1 MNCYQKFYTNQI
13 HSSSLLCQLA
23 TMWKSQVL
31 CDAII
36 RSGAVVTKAHR
47 VVLVAACPM
56 LQSMENAAVG
66 SHLEVRLA
74 ADIKQESVQTFLQY
88 LYEGFMMLTEQ
99 NCRDVEKIAR
109 LLQVDNVIKCCAD
122 FNKCLSSKTGHM
134 SANDQYKYTFH
145 DMVEFKHVRS
155 SEMQKTVQERTT
167 KRTSDFPQP
176 PSPGGKRQRT
186 QDMHADDAASM
197 ASSYSHVAPDPWDRV
212 PKLGMP
218 YHARGGQGSQQPG
231 VIDIVED
238 SLELIQTDPPDSSG
252 DRSNKDQRL
261 SQKSVSIAV
270 ASKISNSTNLQIVDV
285 ASEQAR
291 PEPRSRNSM
300 PLQSRVAPANQT
312 HTTTENGKS
321 TNSQPA
327 PKPSSHTTT
336 PVVNDKLQVSSSPG
350 MSPSSP
356 HFSNRSSPQVRPEP
370 SAHKPFAAGSESQ
383 SLQPPQQN
391 TELSTNTNDAES
403 ISDTGSINARETPE
417 VTQQKPSKPPSPD
430 KTSAD
435 LTIVKIES
443 DDEEAAAMEM
453 YINVAGGG
461 SESIRVQRAEH
472 VDLEEGDPQ
481 GEWMSNED
489 SNVSGDQ
496 SNSWVYPPG
505 GQAQYKANKISIKE
519 EGANAEGTEETKGSS
534 EEGAVVPKIDPKLSK
549 RSKEKAE
556 KRKSMQKMINMD
568 NYAAMEKY
576 LSSMQSVHQS
586 MLSLATLPINVTG
599 PDGRALISQMKAT
612 DWPLFNVGAGTA
624 VPDVDFS
631 HSPQN
636 EAEVSTA
643 DPLALNL
650 VKTECKNSMGQLRT
664 GLDRFGEHMHALV
677 PIPEGKYKTCS
688 YCQKVKHKTKSGWY
702 CYTTYQCRKCEIP
715 LCKRNKNCFMFY
727 HRDLGIPEQEY
738 IPFA

>member
-36 RSGAVVTKAHR
+36 RSGSVVTKAHR

-74 ADIKQESVQTFLQY
+74 ADIKQESIQTFLQY

-176 PSPGGKRQRT
+176 PSPGNKRQRT

-218 YHARGGQGSQQPG
+218 FHARGGQGSQQPG

-270 ASKISNSTNLQIVDV
+270 ASKISNNTNLQIVDV
-285 ASEQAR
+285 ATEQAR

-300 PLQSRVAPANQT
+300 PLHSRVAPANQT
-312 HTTTENGKS
+312 LTSTENGKS
-321 TNSQPA
+321 TNSHPA
-327 PKPSSHTTT
+327 PKASSHSTT
-336 PVVNDKLQVSSSPG
+336 PVMNDKLQVSSSPG

-370 SAHKPFAAGSESQ
+370 STHKPFAAGSESQ
-383 SLQPPQQN
+383 SSQPPQQN
-391 TELSTNTNDAES
+391 TDLSSNTNAAES
-403 ISDTGSINARETPE
+403 ISDTGTSNARETQE
-417 VTQQKPSKPPSPD
+417 ANQQKPSKPPSPE
-430 KTSAD
+430 KTSTD

-461 SESIRVQRAEH
+461 AEAIRVQRAEH
-472 VDLEEGDPQ
+472 GDLEEGDPQ
-481 GEWMSNED
+481 AEWMREDVSNED

-505 GQAQYKANKISIKE
+505 GPAQYKGDVQRLQTFPRDKSDVGSETQWGSAPKHSQAEKTSIYYPYTDSLYSIPTRRAILFTCNICYKGFTSKLGYDNHMKQKHGSRDQCFSCNVCGKIFPTQNMLSIHQRVHSDDRPFE
-519 EGANAEGTEETKGSS
+519 CAECGKGYKHKKDLKTHRCAQSR
-534 EEGAVVPKIDPKLSK
+534 VPK
-549 RSKEKAE
+549 
-556 KRKSMQKMINMD
+556 
-568 NYAAMEKY
+568 
-576 LSSMQSVHQS
+576 
-586 MLSLATLPINVTG
+586 
-599 PDGRALISQMKAT
+599 
-612 DWPLFNVGAGTA
+612 
-624 VPDVDFS
+624 
-631 HSPQN
+631 
-636 EAEVSTA
+636 
-643 DPLALNL
+643 
-650 VKTECKNSMGQLRT
+650 
-664 GLDRFGEHMHALV
+664 
-677 PIPEGKYKTCS
+677 
-688 YCQKVKHKTKSGWY
+688 
-702 CYTTYQCRKCEIP
+702 
-715 LCKRNKNCFMFY
+715 
-727 HRDLGIPEQEY
+727 
-738 IPFA
+738 

>member
-505 GQAQYKANKISIKE
+505 GQAQYKEIFFHGKIE
-519 EGANAEGTEETKGSS
+519 ENVHS
-534 EEGAVVPKIDPKLSK
+534 EV
-549 RSKEKAE
+549 
-556 KRKSMQKMINMD
+556 KSAQKSD
-568 NYAAMEKY
+568 EHYQTSVKQHEAC
-576 LSSMQSVHQS
+576 LSSNKGGFECH
-586 MLSLATLPINVTG
+586 IC
-599 PDGRALISQMKAT
+599 KAS
-612 DWPLFNVGAGTA
+612 F
-624 VPDVDFS
+624 DFKMDLRNHLKNIHAYIERHTCEICFKMFKS
-631 HSPQN
+631 PYHLNRHLKMHS
-636 EAEVSTA
+636 
-643 DPLALNL
+643 D
-650 VKTECKNSMGQLRT
+650 LR
-664 GLDRFGEHMHALV
+664 E
-677 PIPEGKYKTCS
+677 
-688 YCQKVKHKTKSGWY
+688 
-702 CYTTYQCRKCEIP
+702 YQCKYCG
-715 LCKRNKNCFMFY
+715 KRFKHDY
-727 HRDLGIPEQEY
+727 HVKSHRCYRIMNMKE
-738 IPFA
+738 

>member
-505 GQAQYKANKISIKE
+505 GQAQYKGRKSHWVPSNYNLSPRNSAHSLGFTSGPVSSGHAYSESIA
-519 EGANAEGTEETKGSS
+519 GFGPQHGDIS
-534 EEGAVVPKIDPKLSK
+534 EEDKHV
-549 RSKEKAE
+549 
-556 KRKSMQKMINMD
+556 
-568 NYAAMEKY
+568 
-576 LSSMQSVHQS
+576 
-586 MLSLATLPINVTG
+586 
-599 PDGRALISQMKAT
+599 
-612 DWPLFNVGAGTA
+612 
-624 VPDVDFS
+624 
-631 HSPQN
+631 
-636 EAEVSTA
+636 
-643 DPLALNL
+643 
-650 VKTECKNSMGQLRT
+650 
-664 GLDRFGEHMHALV
+664 LV
-677 PIPEGKYKTCS
+677 PNAGLKNKMCV
-688 YCQKVKHKTKSGWY
+688 YCHKLKSRTKSGWY
-702 CYTTYQCRKCEIP
+702 IYTQNRCRKCDVP
-715 LCKRNKNCFMFY
+715 LCKKNKTCFVNY
-727 HRDLGIPEQEY
+727 HRELGIPESEFMTPYLNFKYMLQ
-738 IPFA
+738 

>member
-36 RSGAVVTKAHR
+36 RSGSVVTKAHR

-74 ADIKQESVQTFLQY
+74 ADIKQESIQTFLQY

-176 PSPGGKRQRT
+176 PSPGNKRQRT

-218 YHARGGQGSQQPG
+218 FHARGGQGSQQPG

-270 ASKISNSTNLQIVDV
+270 ASKISNNTNLQIVDV
-285 ASEQAR
+285 ATEQAR

-300 PLQSRVAPANQT
+300 PLHSRVAPANQT
-312 HTTTENGKS
+312 LTSTENGKS
-321 TNSQPA
+321 TNSHPA
-327 PKPSSHTTT
+327 PKASSHSTT
-336 PVVNDKLQVSSSPG
+336 PVMNDKLQVSSSPG

-370 SAHKPFAAGSESQ
+370 STHKPFAAGSESQ
-383 SLQPPQQN
+383 SSQPPQQN
-391 TELSTNTNDAES
+391 TDLSSNTNAAES
-403 ISDTGSINARETPE
+403 ISDTGTSNARETQE
-417 VTQQKPSKPPSPD
+417 ANQQKPSKPPSPE
-430 KTSAD
+430 KTSTD

-461 SESIRVQRAEH
+461 AEAIRVQRAEH
-472 VDLEEGDPQ
+472 GDLEEGDPQ
-481 GEWMSNED
+481 AEWMREDVSNED

-505 GQAQYKANKISIKE
+505 GPAQYKEIFYHGNIE
-519 EGANAEGTEETKGSS
+519 ENIHSTTKS
-534 EEGAVVPKIDPKLSK
+534 EQNTV
-549 RSKEKAE
+549 
-556 KRKSMQKMINMD
+556 RKSD
-568 NYAAMEKY
+568 EHF
-576 LSSMQSVHQS
+576 QSLVRQREACQS
-586 MLSLATLPINVTG
+586 IDFQSDKEGFECHIC
-599 PDGRALISQMKAT
+599 KAT
-612 DWPLFNVGAGTA
+612 F
-624 VPDVDFS
+624 DFKMDLRHHMKNL
-631 HSPQN
+631 HSF
-636 EAEVSTA
+636 
-643 DPLALNL
+643 
-650 VKTECKNSMGQLRT
+650 TER
-664 GLDRFGEHMHALV
+664 
-677 PIPEGKYKTCS
+677 P
-688 YCQKVKHKTKSGWY
+688 
-702 CYTTYQCRKCEIP
+702 YTCEICFKMFQSP
-715 LCKRNKNCFMFY
+715 YHLNRHLKMHSNLREFECELCGKRFKHNYHVKN
-727 HRDLGIPEQEY
+727 HRCYRIMKMKD
-738 IPFA
+738 

>member
-505 GQAQYKANKISIKE
+505 GQAQYK
-519 EGANAEGTEETKGSS
+519 G
-534 EEGAVVPKIDPKLSK
+534 VD
-549 RSKEKAE
+549 
-556 KRKSMQKMINMD
+556 MMD
-568 NYAAMEKY
+568 DRW
-576 LSSMQSVHQS
+576 
-586 MLSLATLPINVTG
+586 TG
-599 PDGRALISQMKAT
+599 PTSIDNDL
-612 DWPLFNVGAGTA
+612 PLLVTLRNIAASFVIKNVGLPHRA
-624 VPDVDFS
+624 
-631 HSPQN
+631 
-636 EAEVSTA
+636 VSTHMQRTCFVCKQFGRRIQSNVSGF
-643 DPLALNL
+643 DNRT
-650 VKTECKNSMGQLRT
+650 KRICRSSYKCECCDISLCIGDRMCFQQFHEMLRT
-664 GLDRFGEHMHALV
+664 TQNPNLFWEN
-677 PIPEGKYKTCS
+677 P
-688 YCQKVKHKTKSGWY
+688 
-702 CYTTYQCRKCEIP
+702 
-715 LCKRNKNCFMFY
+715 
-727 HRDLGIPEQEY
+727 HRSSLLP
-738 IPFA
+738 PTL

>member
-1 MNCYQKFYTNQI
+1 M
-13 HSSSLLCQLA
+13 
-23 TMWKSQVL
+23 
-31 CDAII
+31 
-36 RSGAVVTKAHR
+36 R
-47 VVLVAACPM
+47 
-56 LQSMENAAVG
+56 
-66 SHLEVRLA
+66 
-74 ADIKQESVQTFLQY
+74 
-88 LYEGFMMLTEQ
+88 
-99 NCRDVEKIAR
+99 
-109 LLQVDNVIKCCAD
+109 
-122 FNKCLSSKTGHM
+122 
-134 SANDQYKYTFH
+134 
-145 DMVEFKHVRS
+145 
-155 SEMQKTVQERTT
+155 
-167 KRTSDFPQP
+167 
-176 PSPGGKRQRT
+176 
-186 QDMHADDAASM
+186 
-197 ASSYSHVAPDPWDRV
+197 
-212 PKLGMP
+212 
-218 YHARGGQGSQQPG
+218 
-231 VIDIVED
+231 ED
-238 SLELIQTDPPDSSG
+238 
-252 DRSNKDQRL
+252 
-261 SQKSVSIAV
+261 
-270 ASKISNSTNLQIVDV
+270 
-285 ASEQAR
+285 
-291 PEPRSRNSM
+291 
-300 PLQSRVAPANQT
+300 
-312 HTTTENGKS
+312 
-321 TNSQPA
+321 
-327 PKPSSHTTT
+327 
-336 PVVNDKLQVSSSPG
+336 
-350 MSPSSP
+350 
-356 HFSNRSSPQVRPEP
+356 
-370 SAHKPFAAGSESQ
+370 
-383 SLQPPQQN
+383 
-391 TELSTNTNDAES
+391 
-403 ISDTGSINARETPE
+403 
-417 VTQQKPSKPPSPD
+417 
-430 KTSAD
+430 
-435 LTIVKIES
+435 
-443 DDEEAAAMEM
+443 
-453 YINVAGGG
+453 
-461 SESIRVQRAEH
+461 
-472 VDLEEGDPQ
+472 
-481 GEWMSNED
+481 MSNED

-534 EEGAVVPKIDPKLSK
+534 EEGAAVPKIDPKLSK

-612 DWPLFNVGAGTA
+612 DWPLFNVGAGTT

>member
-36 RSGAVVTKAHR
+36 RSGSVVTKAHR

-74 ADIKQESVQTFLQY
+74 ADIKQESIQTFLQY

-176 PSPGGKRQRT
+176 PSPGNKRQRT

-218 YHARGGQGSQQPG
+218 FHARGGQGSQQPG

-270 ASKISNSTNLQIVDV
+270 ASKISNNTNLQIVDV
-285 ASEQAR
+285 ATEQAR

-300 PLQSRVAPANQT
+300 PLHSRVAPANQT
-312 HTTTENGKS
+312 LTSTENGKS
-321 TNSQPA
+321 TNSHPA
-327 PKPSSHTTT
+327 PKASSHSTT
-336 PVVNDKLQVSSSPG
+336 PVMNDKLQVSSSPG

-370 SAHKPFAAGSESQ
+370 STHKPFAAGSESQ
-383 SLQPPQQN
+383 SSQPPQQN
-391 TELSTNTNDAES
+391 TDLSSNTNAAES
-403 ISDTGSINARETPE
+403 ISDTGTSNARETQE
-417 VTQQKPSKPPSPD
+417 ANQQKPSKPPSPE
-430 KTSAD
+430 KTSTD

-461 SESIRVQRAEH
+461 AEAIRVQRAEH
-472 VDLEEGDPQ
+472 GDLEEGDPQ
-481 GEWMSNED
+481 AEWMREDVSNED

-505 GQAQYKANKISIKE
+505 GPAQYK
-519 EGANAEGTEETKGSS
+519 G
-534 EEGAVVPKIDPKLSK
+534 VD
-549 RSKEKAE
+549 
-556 KRKSMQKMINMD
+556 MMD
-568 NYAAMEKY
+568 DRW
-576 LSSMQSVHQS
+576 
-586 MLSLATLPINVTG
+586 TG
-599 PDGRALISQMKAT
+599 PTTNDSDL
-612 DWPLFNVGAGTA
+612 PLLVTLRNIAASFVIKNVGLPHRA
-624 VPDVDFS
+624 
-631 HSPQN
+631 
-636 EAEVSTA
+636 VSTHMQRTCFVCKQFGRRIQSNISGF
-643 DPLALNL
+643 DNRM
-650 VKTECKNSMGQLRT
+650 KRICRSSYKCECCDVSLCIGDRMCFQQFHEMLRT
-664 GLDRFGEHMHALV
+664 TQNPNLFWENPHRNALL
-677 PIPEGKYKTCS
+677 PHT
-688 YCQKVKHKTKSGWY
+688 
-702 CYTTYQCRKCEIP
+702 
-715 LCKRNKNCFMFY
+715 L
-727 HRDLGIPEQEY
+727 L
-738 IPFA
+738 

>member
-36 RSGAVVTKAHR
+36 RSGSVVTKAHR

-74 ADIKQESVQTFLQY
+74 ADIKQESIQTFLQY

-176 PSPGGKRQRT
+176 PSPGNKRQRT

-218 YHARGGQGSQQPG
+218 FHARGGQGSQQPG

-270 ASKISNSTNLQIVDV
+270 ASKISNNTNLQIVDV
-285 ASEQAR
+285 ATEQAR

-300 PLQSRVAPANQT
+300 PLHSRVAPANQT
-312 HTTTENGKS
+312 LTSTENGKS
-321 TNSQPA
+321 TNSHPA
-327 PKPSSHTTT
+327 PKASSHSTT
-336 PVVNDKLQVSSSPG
+336 PVMNDKLQVSSSPG

-370 SAHKPFAAGSESQ
+370 STHKPFAAGSESQ
-383 SLQPPQQN
+383 SSQPPQQN
-391 TELSTNTNDAES
+391 TDLSSNTNAAES
-403 ISDTGSINARETPE
+403 ISDTGTSNARETQE
-417 VTQQKPSKPPSPD
+417 ANQKKPSKPPSPE
-430 KTSAD
+430 KTSTD

-461 SESIRVQRAEH
+461 AEAIRVQRAEH
-472 VDLEEGDPQ
+472 GDLEEGDPQ
-481 GEWMSNED
+481 AEWMREDVSNED

-505 GQAQYKANKISIKE
+505 GPAQYK
-519 EGANAEGTEETKGSS
+519 G
-534 EEGAVVPKIDPKLSK
+534 VD
-549 RSKEKAE
+549 
-556 KRKSMQKMINMD
+556 MMD
-568 NYAAMEKY
+568 DRW
-576 LSSMQSVHQS
+576 
-586 MLSLATLPINVTG
+586 TG
-599 PDGRALISQMKAT
+599 PTTNDSDL
-612 DWPLFNVGAGTA
+612 PLLVTLRNIAASFVIKNVGLPHRA
-624 VPDVDFS
+624 
-631 HSPQN
+631 
-636 EAEVSTA
+636 VSTHMQRTCFVCKQFGRRIQSNISGF
-643 DPLALNL
+643 DNRM
-650 VKTECKNSMGQLRT
+650 KRICRSSYKCECCDVSLCIGDRMCFQQFHEMLRT
-664 GLDRFGEHMHALV
+664 TQNPNLFWENPHRNALL
-677 PIPEGKYKTCS
+677 PHT
-688 YCQKVKHKTKSGWY
+688 
-702 CYTTYQCRKCEIP
+702 
-715 LCKRNKNCFMFY
+715 L
-727 HRDLGIPEQEY
+727 L
-738 IPFA
+738 

>member
-36 RSGAVVTKAHR
+36 RSGSVVTKAHR

-74 ADIKQESVQTFLQY
+74 ADIKQESIQTFLQY

-176 PSPGGKRQRT
+176 PSPGNKRQRT

-218 YHARGGQGSQQPG
+218 FHARGGQGSQQPG

-270 ASKISNSTNLQIVDV
+270 ASKISNNTNLQIVDV
-285 ASEQAR
+285 ATEQAR

-300 PLQSRVAPANQT
+300 PLHSRVAPANQT
-312 HTTTENGKS
+312 LTSTENGKS
-321 TNSQPA
+321 TNSHPA
-327 PKPSSHTTT
+327 PKASSHSTT
-336 PVVNDKLQVSSSPG
+336 PVMNDKLQVSSSPG

-370 SAHKPFAAGSESQ
+370 STHKPFAAGSESQ
-383 SLQPPQQN
+383 SSQPPQQN
-391 TELSTNTNDAES
+391 TDLSSNTNAAES
-403 ISDTGSINARETPE
+403 ISDTGTSNARETQE
-417 VTQQKPSKPPSPD
+417 ANQQKPSKPPSPE
-430 KTSAD
+430 KTSTD

-461 SESIRVQRAEH
+461 AEAIRVQRAEH
-472 VDLEEGDPQ
+472 GDLEEGDPQ
-481 GEWMSNED
+481 AEWMREDVSNED

-505 GQAQYKANKISIKE
+505 GPAQYK
-519 EGANAEGTEETKGSS
+519 GF
-534 EEGAVVPKIDPKLSK
+534 V
-549 RSKEKAE
+549 REKASLDGFRTCDE
-556 KRKSMQKMINMD
+556 RLPFEHSNSYDLYNIQRL
-568 NYAAMEKY
+568 A
-576 LSSMQSVHQS
+576 SSAVNLHSVQHR
-586 MLSLATLPINVTG
+586 LV
-599 PDGRALISQMKAT
+599 R
-612 DWPLFNVGAGTA
+612 
-624 VPDVDFS
+624 
-631 HSPQN
+631 N
-636 EAEVSTA
+636 E
-643 DPLALNL
+643 DY
-650 VKTECKNSMGQLRT
+650 
-664 GLDRFGEHMHALV
+664 
-677 PIPEGKYKTCS
+677 KYKVCFQ
-688 YCQKVKHKTKSGWY
+688 CHRDKTKTKKGWRV
-702 CYTTYQCRKCEIP
+702 YTHFKCEQCNIP
-715 LCKRNKNCFMFY
+715 LCTGARGTRRCFEIF
-727 HRDLGIPEQEY
+727 HREQGISNILTDYDPRLLAKY
-738 IPFA
+738 DVIPLTR

>member
-505 GQAQYKANKISIKE
+505 GQAQYKE
-519 EGANAEGTEETKGSS
+519 RVRYEETF
-534 EEGAVVPKIDPKLSK
+534 
-549 RSKEKAE
+549 
-556 KRKSMQKMINMD
+556 
-568 NYAAMEKY
+568 
-576 LSSMQSVHQS
+576 
-586 MLSLATLPINVTG
+586 NVTG
-599 PDGRALISQMKAT
+599 SDVRSGKYWPMRLWKKEEPSKSRHTSDTSALPASYESRHMMVQVQGSTNKACVVCKWDG
-612 DWPLFNVGAGTA
+612 
-624 VPDVDFS
+624 
-631 HSPQN
+631 
-636 EAEVSTA
+636 
-643 DPLALNL
+643 
-650 VKTECKNSMGQLRT
+650 VKTAT
-664 GLDRFGEHMHALV
+664 GL
-677 PIPEGKYKTCS
+677 P
-688 YCQKVKHKTKSGWY
+688 TKSY
-702 CYTTYQCRKCEIP
+702 YRCEACDACLCRP
-715 LCKRNKNCFMFY
+715 QVRNCFERY
-727 HRDLGIPEQEY
+727 HKHMNIDISDLMM
-738 IPFA
+738 